1 MKVLKW
7 LSVADRFY
15 KIYLDQQLAPFGINS
30 SQYMFL
36 IKICDS
42 PGILQDSLMDMFY
55 VHPSNIVR
63 TLATLEKKEMLTR
76 LPNDQDRRTWKLY
89 PTERA
94 LSIYQEIRTVCENT
108 ESILLQGLSEAEK
121 SLFMDLLM
129 QAGKNI
135 TEVLHIERKE
145 EFDG

>member
-1 MKVLKW
+1 
-7 LSVADRFY
+7 
-15 KIYLDQQLAPFGINS
+15 
-30 SQYMFL
+30 
-36 IKICDS
+36 
-42 PGILQDSLMDMFY
+42 
-55 VHPSNIVR
+55 
-63 TLATLEKKEMLTR
+63 MLTR

-89 PTERA
+89 PTDRA

>member
-15 KIYLDQQLAPFGINS
+15 KIYLDQQLASFGINS

-42 PGILQDSLMDMFY
+42 PGILQDSLIDMFY

-89 PTERA
+89 PTDRA